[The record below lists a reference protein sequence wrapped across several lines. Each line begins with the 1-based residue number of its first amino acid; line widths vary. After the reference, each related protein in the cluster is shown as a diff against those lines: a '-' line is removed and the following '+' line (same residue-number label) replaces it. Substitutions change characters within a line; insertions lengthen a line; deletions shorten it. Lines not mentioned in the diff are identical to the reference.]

1 MYIIGDVHGC
11 AKSLAKLLEKIP
23 EDAEVFSTGDLV
35 DRGPD
40 SRGVISLCI
49 KRGIRAVMG
58 NHEHMLLDYIDG
70 TGHYASGTYFMNGG
84 AETLAA
90 YEEGLPSQHVK
101 YLRALPL
108 YIETEHFF
116 LSHSGV
122 HFLKTL
128 QESCD
133 LSQGTEHNI
142 LWNRAGLATL
152 CKPQIVGHSM
162 QRNVLTE
169 MKNDKLL
176 SINIDTGCCSPAY
189 GKLTAISMPDRKIIE
204 VDCADKVDTLR

>member
-11 AKSLAKLLEKIP
+11 AKNLAKLLEKIP
-23 EDAEVFSTGDLV
+23 EDAKIFSTGDLI

-40 SRGVISLCI
+40 SKGVVSLCI
-49 KRGIRAVMG
+49 ERGIRAVMG

-70 TGHYASGTYFMNGG
+70 TRHYASGTYFMNGG
-84 AETLAA
+84 AETLAV
-90 YEEGLPSQHVK
+90 YEGGLPPQHME
-101 YLRALPL
+101 YLRSLPL

-116 LSHSGV
+116 LSHAGV

-133 LSQGTEHNI
+133 LSQGIEHNI
-142 LWNRAGLATL
+142 LWNRAGLADL
-152 CKPQIVGHSM
+152 GKPQIVGHSM
-162 QRNVLTE
+162 QRNAVTQ
-169 MKNDKLL
+169 MKDDRLI
-176 SINIDTGCCSPAY
+176 SINIDTGCCNPAY

-204 VDCADKVDTLR
+204 VDCADKVYILS